1 MNPTVRWSLLVVAL
15 LGAGFLLAWADAT
28 LLNSLFP
35 QPGPPSRSLQ
45 PRAELPLAPGRPR
58 GFRPEFPGLGP
69 RGAFLSLA
77 WFLAT
82 GAVLLLLTLAMLA
95 LAPGRAR
102 RAAER
107 VSLRLVA
114 LLLAAGISATLLI
127 LAATEL
133 LRATFWLLT
142 LVPFIW
148 AASAAATL
156 FGCAALALAA
166 GRWLRG
172 RLGGGN
178 PWLGAVLA
186 ALIVLDLALVP
197 FAGWLLLALVGLAG
211 LGLAVV
217 TRLGSTGGWNL
228 EDLNW

>member
-1 MNPTVRWSLLVVAL
+1 
-15 LGAGFLLAWADAT
+15 
-28 LLNSLFP
+28 
-35 QPGPPSRSLQ
+35 
-45 PRAELPLAPGRPR
+45 
-58 GFRPEFPGLGP
+58 
-69 RGAFLSLA
+69 
-77 WFLAT
+77 
-82 GAVLLLLTLAMLA
+82 

-166 GRWLRG
+166 GRWLRT

-178 PWLGAVLA
+178 PWLGVVLA

-217 TRLGSTGGWNL
+217 TRLGSAGGWNL